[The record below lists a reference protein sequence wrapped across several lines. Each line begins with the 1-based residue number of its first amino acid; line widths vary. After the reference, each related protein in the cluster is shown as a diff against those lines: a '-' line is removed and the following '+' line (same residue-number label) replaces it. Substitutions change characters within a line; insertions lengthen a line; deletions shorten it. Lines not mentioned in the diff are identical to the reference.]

1 MPAVSF
7 YLKKEVLDAV
17 RSRANSRNIPVSRI
31 ISRAVENYL
40 KTDEMLEARKRVRE
54 RIHQVM
60 AAAGWEAL
68 HRERTTADA
77 DRD

>member
-17 RSRANSRNIPVSRI
+17 RARASSSKEPVSRI
-31 ISRAVENYL
+31 ISRAVEEYL
-40 KTDEMLEARKRVRE
+40 GTREKLGARQQVLEHIRHAL
-54 RIHQVM
+54 
-60 AAAGWEAL
+60 APTGWQAL

>member
-7 YLKKEVLDAV
+7 YLKKDVLDAV
-17 RSRANSRNIPVSRI
+17 RARASSRNIPVSRI
-31 ISRAVENYL
+31 ISRAVEDYL
-40 KTDEMLEARKRVRE
+40 RTDEMNAARKRVRE
-54 RIHQVM
+54 RIGRAIVP
-60 AAAGWEAL
+60 ADWEAL

>member
-7 YLKKEVLDAV
+7 YLKKEVLDSV
-17 RSRANSRNIPVSRI
+17 RARAKVNNIPVSQI
-31 ISRAVENYL
+31 ISRAVEEYL
-40 KTDEMLEARKRVRE
+40 RTDEMLVARQRVME
-54 RIHQVM
+54 RIQQAIVPE
-60 AAAGWEAL
+60 GWDAL